1 MKINFK
7 FRDTE
12 REYSRER
19 SENIMEGIKKLFK
32 LTR

>member
-7 FRDTE
+7 FRDTK

-19 SENIMEGIKKLFK
+19 EREREEREYSGKN
-32 LTR
+32 